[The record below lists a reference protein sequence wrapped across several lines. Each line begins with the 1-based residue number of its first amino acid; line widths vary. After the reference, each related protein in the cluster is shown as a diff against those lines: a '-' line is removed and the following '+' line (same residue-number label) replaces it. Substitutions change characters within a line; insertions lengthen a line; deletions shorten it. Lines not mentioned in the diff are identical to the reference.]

1 MSAEKKTSNGAPF
14 SICEKKFPED
24 PVLTRTM
31 QAVAFSKFPA
41 ISFIAYIRSAAAATV
56 TVPHDFGAACGGE
69 VESAA
74 FPGKGR
80 GRISAADASA
90 TSPSNNMILIRF
102 K

>member
-1 MSAEKKTSNGAPF
+1 M
-14 SICEKKFPED
+14 
-24 PVLTRTM
+24 LTRTM

-74 FPGKGR
+74 FAVKGR
-80 GRISAADASA
+80 GRISADDASA
-90 TSPSNNMILIRF
+90 ASPSNNMM
-102 K
+102 